1 MAITITLGTITVDQ
15 RTLDKRQNFT
25 DSEPADI
32 TAKLKDNCSVMQPIF
47 LLTVSVVDIVNYNY
61 CYVSDWGRYY
71 FIQNIITMPGGRIE
85 LRCAEDVLTS
95 NADAIKDIVGTVGR
109 QQSSSMR
116 DKWLQDPKMLQQAK
130 IYTYNKHFSENPFT
144 LGDGAFFDQIHYI
157 LSVVGGNGSTI

>member
-32 TAKLKDNCSVMQPIF
+32 SAKLKDNCSVMQPIF
-47 LLTVSVVDIVNYNY
+47 LLTASVVDIVNYNY

-71 FIQNIITMPGGRIE
+71 FIRNVITMPGGRIE

-95 NADAIKDIVGTVGR
+95 NADA
-109 QQSSSMR
+109 
-116 DKWLQDPKMLQQAK
+116 
-130 IYTYNKHFSENPFT
+130 KHFSENPFI